1 MRTTLTLE
9 DSLAAK
15 LRGMARKQN
24 ISFKAVVNEMLRH
37 GIQTAS
43 QTAKSKPFRVKPIM
57 SGGFQPGIDMDK
69 INQFLDDE
77 EIDAFIAKLK
87 PGQ

>member
-15 LRGMARKQN
+15 LRAVARKQN
-24 ISFKAVVNEMLRH
+24 RSFKQVLNDALRR
-37 GIQTAS
+37 GLETAEEPI
-43 QTAKSKPFRVKPIM
+43 KLKKFRVEPIM
-57 SGGFQPGIDMDK
+57 SGGFQPGVDMDK

-77 EIDAFIAKLK
+77 EIDRFAAKMK
-87 PGQ
+87 KRK